1 MNKYIAKHR
10 KYNENKL
17 RNLQSK
23 HPKQYW
29 KFLNSLKTQDKHNGP
44 NLNEFYEYFKDLNTS
59 ENEDADISDF
69 QYTINNNEMLNSGI
83 TEEEIPRCIDRL
95 NNGKASGSDK
105 ILNEYI
111 KSTKETFLP
120 IYEKLFNIILDTGCF
135 PEQWST
141 GMIIP
146 IYKNKGD
153 RLTPQNY
160 RPITILSCLGKLFT
174 AILNGRLNDY
184 LEDLLSENQA
194 GFRKHYSTLDHIFSM
209 HSLIE
214 LLKSQKKKLF
224 YCFVDFSSAFDSV
237 WRIGLW
243 KKILEH
249 NIDGKVF
256 KVIFNMYHG
265 IKSCVSLMGERSPF
279 FSSSAGVRQGENLSP
294 ILHYLICI

>member
-1 MNKYIAKHR
+1 MAKKRFNTYKSSSNRQLLTKASRNYKKKTMNKYIAKHR

-23 HPKQYW
+23 NPKQYW

-59 ENEDADISDF
+59 EYEDADISDF
-69 QYTINNNEMLNSGI
+69 HYTINNNEMLNSGI
-83 TEEEIPRCIDRL
+83 TAEEISRCIDRL
-95 NNGKASGSDK
+95 NNGKASGPDK

-111 KSTKETFLP
+111 KSTKEKFLP

-141 GMIIP
+141 GMNIP

-224 YCFVDFSSAFDSV
+224 CCF
-237 WRIGLW
+237 
-243 KKILEH
+243 
-249 NIDGKVF
+249 
-256 KVIFNMYHG
+256 
-265 IKSCVSLMGERSPF
+265 
-279 FSSSAGVRQGENLSP
+279 
-294 ILHYLICI
+294 